1 MTIDDKIGD
10 EKLQHNIN
18 SVAVAL
24 SWGTAD
30 EYEYL
35 TGKEIVPFNQR
46 QKINQAKF
54 SNSPLGKAFEKQK
67 NRLFH

>member
-24 SWGTAD
+24 SSGTAD
-30 EYEYL
+30 EHEYL

-46 QKINQAKF
+46 QKIK
-54 SNSPLGKAFEKQK
+54 
-67 NRLFH
+67 